1 MSEEWD
7 GTDRRK
13 KPHEYEFRA
22 IIREELEPIRQKQEE
37 IDDKITEWEL
47 AAKWFRMFI
56 IGTVTLVGMV
66 AGAYEWV
73 KHHLR

>member
-7 GTDRRK
+7 GKERRG
-13 KPHEYEFRA
+13 KPHEYEFRS

-56 IGTVTLVGMV
+56 IGTVTLVGMI

-73 KHHLR
+73 RHHLR